1 MCAATVEMASQ
12 HGNEWRG
19 DQKDTSTSQAD
30 ADEDDEGPKSE
41 DGFLLSPGATRHSQ
55 EVSEEL
61 LETQVEIMLQ
71 ESATEIYFVQ
81 PSLVVLVDTEEFW
94 RLTNRN
100 KEYDDLAASKN
111 LTEKYVV
118 NHSQTLN
125 LPQKN
130 KEISAVPA
138 APVSTKVSVS
148 PADIF
153 DAFNAVT
160 VPRIHELQHQW
171 MNEAQSY
178 MDKGLKMPGSLLD
191 VNSTFVQLNYQFHL
205 SSASRRVASSDT
217 SDGSATKDVT
227 TISLHK
233 GYTALKTRRNDGPIA
248 GVGSRDSSRKVG
260 VGAGP
265 SLLHGGNSTRSIRRH
280 RPSIQIS
287 GSGSATDEKR
297 GPQAAA
303 REEISQFER
312 LAWQIG
318 KEAPLPRY
326 LQNGLVIIERL
337 LAQTRYHYQHM
348 SYRNF
353 SKCADPNSGVRQTN
367 GPSIFRRLPPPDE
380 HKRPDGLS
388 MQMNEDENHVGQAS
402 ADMVTGALTNEDH
415 TDHESEEDSD
425 DRNTTDDEQIPQQNC
440 STAKFR
446 ELFDFDG
453 RALTSSMSVSTVNW
467 NPGNQDLLAVAYG
480 TSPAPRSGVPTDGW
494 ILFWSLRNPLVPERK
509 LHTPSGVLSLHFS
522 SFNSN
527 LLAAGMADGHV
538 VLWDLRKPTD
548 QPVLQT
554 HPVLSVQGSSRHSDA
569 VWDVRWVDRGAEKV
583 PREQLLSIG
592 GDGKVYQWTMKKV
605 MEKTTIMSM
614 KRVVNPRTKVT
625 WNTNGVDPK
634 NDAVVFMY
642 ASGLCIDISGKDAST
657 YIIGTDEG
665 LVHRCSTSYNEQYL
679 DTYVGHTGPI
689 NRVSYNPFDSEVFS
703 SCSDDGT
710 IRLWN
715 VKHPETAVATLPP
728 STHYSAVT
736 DFSWFALNCPVLAV
750 GDKEGCS
757 TVIKAEDEDIPRYS
771 SLEQKERLQAVT
783 EQQAKHWVAM

>member
-205 SSASRRVASSDT
+205 SSA
-217 SDGSATKDVT
+217 K
-227 TISLHK
+227 
-233 GYTALKTRRNDGPIA
+233 
-248 GVGSRDSSRKVG
+248 
-260 VGAGP
+260 
-265 SLLHGGNSTRSIRRH
+265 
-280 RPSIQIS
+280 
-287 GSGSATDEKR
+287 
-297 GPQAAA
+297 
-303 REEISQFER
+303 
-312 LAWQIG
+312 
-318 KEAPLPRY
+318 
-326 LQNGLVIIERL
+326 
-337 LAQTRYHYQHM
+337 
-348 SYRNF
+348 
-353 SKCADPNSGVRQTN
+353 
-367 GPSIFRRLPPPDE
+367 

-440 STAKFR
+440 STAKFK

-642 ASGLCIDISGKDAST
+642 ASGLCIDISGQDAST

-750 GDKEGCS
+750 GDKDGCS